1 MTRTDAALAVRLV
14 TTDGP
19 SLLPLVLDDRLHA
32 KWGRE
37 RVSSQDPGQRA
48 RGWSCSKE
56 QAPLRLVVLSRH
68 ALCWAIFGDE
78 PIDFEKGSVEST
90 HKVPTSHYLALAL
103 TK

>member
-48 RGWSCSKE
+48 RVWSCSKE
-56 QAPLRLVVLSRH
+56 QAPLRLVVFKRYAGH
-68 ALCWAIFGDE
+68 
-78 PIDFEKGSVEST
+78 VST
-90 HKVPTSHYLALAL
+90 C
-103 TK
+103 

>member
-56 QAPLRLVVLSRH
+56 VRVAIGAGEGIQHDLVRTRAEVLRRRMRRH
-68 ALCWAIFGDE
+68 RFLD
-78 PIDFEKGSVEST
+78 
-90 HKVPTSHYLALAL
+90 HL
-103 TK
+103 TQSQIRR

>member
-56 QAPLRLVVLSRH
+56 QAPLRLVVLSRQ
-68 ALCWAIFGDE
+68 ALCWAIL
-78 PIDFEKGSVEST
+78 VTNQST
-90 HKVPTSHYLALAL
+90 LRRGQLNRHTRYRPATTLHWH
-103 TK
+103 